1 MIDFNEYQ
9 KQTSEFR
16 LPTYIP
22 EACVMGL
29 LAECGEVAAVFQKMM
44 RGDYNADQAATKL
57 HAELGDV
64 LWHIGEIANDNGWT
78 LSEIAQANLDKLA
91 SRKLRGVILGSGD
104 HR

>member
-1 MIDFNEYQ
+1 MHIDEYQ
-9 KQTSEFR
+9 TKTTEFR

-29 LAECGEVAAVFQKMM
+29 LAESGEVAAVFQKMM

-64 LWHIGEIANDNGWT
+64 LWHIGEIANDNGWK

-91 SRKLRGVILGSGD
+91 SRKLRNTIMGNGD
-104 HR
+104 SR

>member
-1 MIDFNEYQ
+1 MLLDEYQ
-9 KQTSEFR
+9 KQTTEYR

-57 HAELGDV
+57 HAEIGDV
-64 LWHIGEIANDNGWT
+64 LWHLGEIANDNGWK

-91 SRKLRGVILGSGD
+91 SRKLRATSMCSGD
-104 HR
+104 NR